1 MEHKQILA
9 VSDSSII
16 FAYLALR
23 CSNARFNHLAQCLKI
38 ENLLWEEFLQLTP
51 ETRIKRFPF
60 LPGESY
66 KKLTQALKQPEPIY
80 QLLQR
85 MQREGISV
93 LLKDERRYPSRLR
106 EELGANAP
114 PLLFYRGNPDCL
126 ERKQVAIVGTRR
138 ASPAGLN
145 ATKNYATLLAKQGIN
160 IISGGAQGIDLAAQL
175 AALRAGG
182 TTIMVIPQGLLTY
195 RLPDIL
201 ESVFDDK
208 RATILSVFSPDE
220 PFQKRYAVFRN
231 SVVAAIADAVLVP
244 ETPLRSG
251 TAYVIKHILAH
262 QRPLFTII
270 YPEPVPESAIGNR
283 TLLSFGAVA
292 LPPQISSADG
302 TIKKFLQ
309 VRRK

>member
-9 VSDSSII
+9 GTDSSLV

-23 CSNARFNHLAQCLKI
+23 CSNSLFNHLHQCLKM

-51 ETRIKRFPF
+51 ETRIKMFHF
-60 LPGESY
+60 FSGESY
-66 KKLTQALKQPEPIY
+66 QRLTQALKQPKPIY

-93 LLKDERRYPSRLR
+93 LLKDDRRYPSRLR
-106 EELGANAP
+106 EELGTNAP
-114 PLLFYRGNPDCL
+114 PLLFYRGNIDCL
-126 ERKQVAIVGTRR
+126 KQKQMAIVGTRR

-160 IISGGAQGIDLAAQL
+160 IISGGAQGIDLTAHL

-201 ESVFDDK
+201 ESVFDSK
-208 RATILSVFSPDE
+208 RAMMFSVFSPDE
-220 PFQKRYAVFRN
+220 PFHKRYAVFRN
-231 SVVAAIADAVLVP
+231 SVVAAIADAALIP

-262 QRPLFTII
+262 RRPLFTII
-270 YPEPVPESAIGNR
+270 YPEPVPESAMGNR

-292 LPPQISSADG
+292 LAPRISSAEG

-309 VRRK
+309 VMGN